1 MKTSTSSSEPDNN
14 QGKDQTTAASAPDDF
29 EIAHTAI
36 TRAIRAIN
44 NQERP
49 GDGAEFI
56 THVLATVA
64 ANLGGTSAVVSARS
78 GSWEASGVTGLLH
91 STVGE
96 DDDYLLTYRTE
107 PIEIVASS
115 LYELDDLGLYE
126 TYEASLNHIGQ
137 LLFGNRWTPSRD
149 RLTLEQLAQLDDVHD
164 HLAEL
169 EQRDRTEYESR
180 FTTVV
185 QARWE
190 QLRAGEPWRYPH
202 GLEVTVRFVPDS
214 AEDRALTE
222 DWGDGVASQLYQH
235 ARENT
240 LLPGSDAKPEWSR
253 GFAERLLAAGH
264 WPHLRIPELAHYATP
279 DTGNNP
285 RS

>member
-1 MKTSTSSSEPDNN
+1 MTTPPTSAEA
-14 QGKDQTTAASAPDDF
+14 QGNDPAEPDDF

-44 NQERP
+44 NEQRA

-64 ANLGGTSAVVSARS
+64 ANLGGTSAVVGARS
-78 GSWEASGVTGLLH
+78 GSWEASGVTDLLH
-91 STVGE
+91 STVGA

-115 LYELDDLGLYE
+115 LYELDDLRMYE
-126 TYEASLNHIGQ
+126 TYEASVSHIGRV
-137 LLFGNRWTPSRD
+137 LFGDRWTPGRG
-149 RLTLEQLAQLDDVHD
+149 RLTVAELDQLEDVHG

-169 EQRDRTEYESR
+169 EQADRSDYESR
-180 FTTVV
+180 FAAVV

-190 QLRAGEPWRYPH
+190 DLRAGEPWRYPER
-202 GLEVTVRFVPDS
+202 LQVTVRFVPDS

-222 DWGDGVASQLYQH
+222 GWGDDVASRLYQY

-240 LLPGSDAKPEWSR
+240 LLPGSDAKPDWSP
-253 GFAERLLAAGH
+253 GFVDRLLVDGH
-264 WPHLRIPELAHYATP
+264 WPHLRVPELARFGTP
-279 DTGNNP
+279 DTGNDP